1 MRRSLDKVLLFG
13 SHGQLGSELR
23 RATAA
28 GSIELIA
35 VPRSDADISDRRT
48 VRELVD
54 RHNPAVVVN
63 AAAYTRVDD
72 AEENRAAAERSNID
86 GPGSLAET
94 CHAAAIPL
102 IHISTDYVFNGE
114 KQDAYVETDPV
125 VPIGFYGMTK
135 ARGEQAVRDAC
146 AHHAILRVSW
156 LYGEFGQNFLKT
168 MLRLAR
174 KRDVVRVVADQRGS
188 PTSTRELARAILHIA
203 PQLLNNPDK
212 SGIYHFAGEGV
223 TTWHGFASAAI
234 ETFCELTERTV
245 KVEPITTAE
254 FPTKTKRPVNS
265 ALDCSKFDA
274 SFGFNRKS
282 WRSEVREI
290 AGILVCAGAATSSG
304 RDQVNA

>member
-28 GSIELIA
+28 GNIELIA
-35 VPRSDADISDRRT
+35 ASRSDADISDKQT

-72 AEENRAAAERSNID
+72 AEENRGAAERSNID
-86 GPGSLAET
+86 GPASLAET

-102 IHISTDYVFNGE
+102 IHISTDYVFNGDKE
-114 KQDAYVETDPV
+114 GAYVETDPV
-125 VPIGFYGMTK
+125 MPIGFYGMTK
-135 ARGEQAVRDAC
+135 ARGEQAVRGAC

-174 KRDVVRVVADQRGS
+174 ERDELTVVADQFGN
-188 PTSTRELARAILHIA
+188 PTSALDIADAVLHIA
-203 PQLLNNPDK
+203 AALPAIGDRAY
-212 SGIYHFAGEGV
+212 GIFHLAGTG
-223 TTWHGFASAAI
+223 TTNWSGFARQVMDSSRQRGGPAVPV
-234 ETFCELTERTV
+234 RD
-245 KVEPITTAE
+245 ITTAQ
-254 FPTKTKRPVNS
+254 FPTKARRPANS
-265 ALDCSKFDA
+265 RLSTD
-274 SFGFNRKS
+274 R
-282 WRSEVREI
+282 
-290 AGILVCAGAATSSG
+290 LAATFGWTAPDWQSSVD
-304 RDQVNA
+304 RVVARLL

>member
-174 KRDVVRVVADQRGS
+174 ERDVVRVVADQRGS